1 MIHSTM
7 SETPAVQV
15 ESLVKDFKGSFGQ
28 GQIRAVDK
36 VSFEIAPGE
45 VYGLIG
51 PNGSGK
57 STTMKA
63 LLGLV
68 APSEGSCAI
77 FGRDSTKVDSRQ
89 DVGFLPE
96 NPYFYK
102 HLSGE
107 ETIRFYGKLCG
118 MKGKALRDRSR
129 ELLNLVGLE
138 NARSRRLG
146 GYSKGMLQR
155 IGLAQ
160 ALVQDPR
167 LLILDEPT
175 AGVDPIGSRQIRD
188 LIFKLKDR
196 GFTVFL
202 CSHLLEQV
210 QEVCDRVGII
220 HKGALV
226 KEGPLEDLIAIEDQ
240 TEVILRN
247 ATPGLLDKICDLTRQ
262 EEGVELLRTGNS
274 RTTLERLF
282 LRETM
287 QRDQQ
292 GLEEAGS
299 ETAEPIAP
307 GEPFPLP
314 PPTKA
319 SFGMLM
325 GLFGGGSLMGSIP
338 FLSLA
343 AAASKGSAGTVAFG
357 ILATVGAYGMIAWAG
372 VLACM
377 YLYRAWKLIQP
388 GNVRTTPGKAIGF
401 LFIPFYNI
409 YWMFIAVGALPAD
422 WNRVMNSHP
431 NLSQAPRLSTG
442 LAITS
447 LFIPI
452 VGIFWIA
459 SLCKAINFMGRL
471 HLSPGA
477 GSGGILGGPA
487 PGGVSPQPQAGKT
500 EASGGGYS

>member
-1 MIHSTM
+1 MNV
-7 SETPAVQV
+7 TPAVQV
-15 ESLVKDFKGSFGQ
+15 KSLVKDFKGSFGQ
-28 GQIRAVDK
+28 GWIRAVDK

-68 APSEGSCAI
+68 SPTEGSCAI
-77 FGRDSTKVDSRQ
+77 FGRDSSKVDSRQ

-102 HLSGE
+102 HLTGE
-107 ETIRFYGKLCG
+107 ETVRFYGKLCG
-118 MKGKALRDRSR
+118 MKGKALHDRTR
-129 ELLNLVGLE
+129 ELLELVDLE
-138 NARSRRLG
+138 SARSRRLG

-220 HKGALV
+220 HKGSLV
-226 KEGPLEDLIAIEDQ
+226 REGTLEDLIAIEDQ
-240 TEVILRN
+240 TEIILRN
-247 ATPGLLDKICDLTRQ
+247 ATPGLLDKIRELTQR
-262 EEGVELLRTGNS
+262 EKDVEVLRTGNP

-282 LRETM
+282 LRETR

-299 ETAEPIAP
+299 EAA
-307 GEPFPLP
+307 GE
-314 PPTKA
+314 TK
-319 SFGMLM
+319 
-325 GLFGGGSLMGSIP
+325 
-338 FLSLA
+338 
-343 AAASKGSAGTVAFG
+343 
-357 ILATVGAYGMIAWAG
+357 
-372 VLACM
+372 
-377 YLYRAWKLIQP
+377 
-388 GNVRTTPGKAIGF
+388 
-401 LFIPFYNI
+401 
-409 YWMFIAVGALPAD
+409 
-422 WNRVMNSHP
+422 
-431 NLSQAPRLSTG
+431 
-442 LAITS
+442 TS
-447 LFIPI
+447 
-452 VGIFWIA
+452 
-459 SLCKAINFMGRL
+459 GRDC
-471 HLSPGA
+471 S
-477 GSGGILGGPA
+477 
-487 PGGVSPQPQAGKT
+487 
-500 EASGGGYS
+500 